1 MTSRTK
7 IAPAK
12 HGSVS
17 FEMRGDIA
25 VLTIDN
31 PPVNAG
37 SHAVRLGI
45 IDAIKSA
52 EEAGAS
58 GAVLLG
64 AGRSFVAG
72 SDLREFGQ
80 PLAKPELPDVI
91 ASIEDAPF
99 PVVAALHGVAL
110 GGGLELALGCDWRI
124 AAPGTMVGL
133 PEVSLGFVPGAGG
146 TLRLP
151 RLIGREKAMDLICR
165 AARIP
170 AEKAVELG
178 LIDALAGAD
187 LLASAIEF
195 LGQVSGK
202 RLAKD
207 IETPPDPDTELEM
220 VSAKLLKRGKG
231 RPNVAEAIRLVEQS
245 TRPAKEALKDERAA
259 FQKLRLSHDAFALR
273 YLFFAERKAAQVDGL
288 DISLAQD
295 IRRVGVVGG
304 GTMGQGIA
312 RAFLAAGLS
321 VVMAERDDDA
331 MDLALTKTREG
342 IDKQVAAGRLDETAG
357 EARKSNLS
365 GTVDYAAFADCDL
378 VVEAVFED
386 MGVKREVLSKLED
399 VIAPAAILATN
410 TSYLDID
417 EMAQGLKHPGRVIG
431 LHFFSPADVMKL
443 LEVVRAKETT
453 GQTLATGL
461 KLARKLGKQPVVAR
475 VGEGFIGNRI
485 YAAYRRRAELLVLDG
500 AAPEEV
506 DKAITAFGFAMGPF
520 AVSDMSGLDIAFAM
534 RKRQAAT
541 RDPKARYVTIPDR
554 LCEAGRLGRK
564 TGAGWYD
571 YSGGKAAPDPNVA
584 AIIEAARK
592 EEGIV
597 VKTYSVAD
605 IQNQLLAAMINE
617 AACLIEDGIA
627 QRASDID
634 VVLANGYGFPRWK
647 GGPLYW
653 ARQQDRRAL
662 SAEFDALA
670 QAIGHGFRQGDVDI
684 VLGQLNELAQGK

>member
-1 MTSRTK
+1 MTNQTK

-12 HGSVS
+12 HGAVS

-45 IDAIKSA
+45 VEGIKNA
-52 EEAGAS
+52 EKAGAS

-91 ASIEDAPF
+91 TSIEKASF

-110 GGGLELALGCDWRI
+110 GGGLELALGCDWRV

-170 AEKAVELG
+170 AEEAVELG

-187 LLASAIEF
+187 LLGSAVEF
-195 LGQVSGK
+195 LGRTPGK

-207 IETPPDPDTELEM
+207 IETPADPSPGLDKA
-220 VSAKLLKRGKG
+220 SAKLLKRGKG

-245 TRPAKEALKDERAA
+245 TRPAEFALKDERAV
-259 FQKLRLSHDAFALR
+259 FQDLRLSDDAFALR
-273 YLFFAERKAAQVDGL
+273 YLFFAERKAAQIDGL
-288 DISLAQD
+288 DPSLAQD

-321 VVMAERDDDA
+321 VLMAERDDEA

-342 IDKQVAAGRLDETAG
+342 IDKQVATGRLDQATG
-357 EARKSNLS
+357 EARKANLS
-365 GTVDYAAFADCDL
+365 GTVDYTAFAGCDL

-386 MGVKREVLSKLED
+386 MTVKRDVLSKLEA
-399 VIAPAAILATN
+399 VLAPTAILATN

-417 EMAQGLKHPGRVIG
+417 EMAQGLEHTGRVLG

-443 LEVVRAKETT
+443 LEVVRAKETSD
-453 GQTLATGL
+453 QTIATGL

-500 AAPEEV
+500 AAPEDV
-506 DKAITAFGFAMGPF
+506 DAAITAFGFAMGPF
-520 AVSDMSGLDIAFAM
+520 AVSDMSGLDIAWAM

-541 RDPKARYVTIPDR
+541 RNPKARYVSIPDR
-554 LCEAGRLGRK
+554 LCEIGRLGRK

-571 YSGGKAAPDPNVA
+571 YSAGKATPDPEVA
-584 AIIEAARK
+584 EIIETVRREDWILAKNYTA
-592 EEGIV
+592 E
-597 VKTYSVAD
+597 D
-605 IQNQLLAAMINE
+605 IQSQLLAAMINE

-634 VVLANGYGFPRWK
+634 VALANGYGFPRWK

-653 ARQQDRRAL
+653 ASQQDRAAL
-662 SAEFDALA
+662 SAEFEALA
-670 QAIGHGFRQGDVDI
+670 QAIGHGFRPGDVDA
-684 VLGQLNELAQGK
+684 VLEQLNDEAKRI